1 MTTITATMSRAD
13 RISHTLSRTDFPI
26 GMPAAE
32 DGLIHRS
39 GREGVVKRVHALCDR
54 LIDGQG
60 KARKDVIAKAEKL
73 GIAYHTAATQYDRW
87 RTAKAKVAAK
97 RAANRKA
104 KSKTAAP
111 KKAAAK

>member
-1 MTTITATMSRAD
+1 MTTATMSRAD
-13 RISHTLSRTDFPI
+13 RIAHTLSRTDFPV
-26 GMPAAE
+26 GAPAPE
-32 DGLIHRS
+32 DNLIHRS
-39 GREGVVKRVHALCDR
+39 GRSGVVSKVHDLCDR
-54 LIDGQG
+54 IIDGKG
-60 KARKDVIAKAEKL
+60 GTRKDVITRATKL

-104 KSKTAAP
+104 KTKTAAP